1 MKIRIENII
10 VTAVIQ
16 ALTEAGEPVTEIIDL
31 SEGWRE
37 KVRPGTSALDITE
50 EALGLEYA
58 RLVTKSGMWLN
69 AIGGN
74 GEYVFSDYHIDL
86 SDIIEP
92 VLELFQ
98 D

>member
-1 MKIRIENII
+1 MKIRIEYVV

-16 ALTEAGEPVTEIIDL
+16 ALLEAGEPVTEIIDL

-37 KVRPGTSALDITE
+37 KVRPGTPVSDITR

-58 RLVTKSGMWLN
+58 RLETKTGKWIN
-69 AIGGN
+69 VIDGN
-74 GEYVFSDYHIDL
+74 GEYVFSDYHIEL

>member
-16 ALTEAGEPVTEIIDL
+16 ALLEAGEPVTEIIDL

-37 KVRPGTSALDITE
+37 KVRPGTSVSDIAK

-58 RLVTKSGMWLN
+58 RLVTKSGKWIN
-69 AIGGN
+69 VIDGN
-74 GEYVFSDYHIDL
+74 EEYVFSDYHIEL

-92 VLELFQ
+92 VIELFQ